1 MANIDRIVNVQ
12 IALNTTGVSKE
23 GFSTMLVLGEHLNS
37 LARVISYTSVD
48 DMIADGFTATD
59 PTYLAVNDAFSQTP
73 RPKVVKVGRRQVDT
87 INVNTLN
94 ATKGATYA
102 ITISSK
108 NNAGEIVDA
117 KYEFINSG
125 ENSDAAAILAGLQ
138 AKITADKNAIVN
150 ATVVDGL
157 LKITVKNSG
166 TAFKSKLTDNLTYE
180 IANITE
186 TIAKSMELI
195 IAEDNDFYGICMTS
209 RSEEDILALAD
220 WTESHIKLFGTSI
233 AQAGAKDA
241 SVTNDIG
248 SKLKEANYYRTF
260 WFYHEKADTEFPEC
274 ANMTRCFA
282 INPGGETWANKK
294 LAGVST
300 DPLTET
306 EYKAITFKNGNTF
319 ETVRNVAITQ
329 NGKVTAGE
337 WIDVIRF
344 RDWLQ
349 EEISTNIF
357 NLMINRD
364 KIPYTDAGIA
374 IIENQ
379 IRTALDLGQERGG
392 IAPTEYDELS
402 NENQGYTI
410 SVPLA
415 ANIPA
420 NTKANR
426 ILEDISFTA
435 RLAGAIHAVEIKGNL
450 TYENLINV
458 SNVNI
463 AEY

>member
-23 GFSTMLVLGEHLNS
+23 GFSTMLVLGAHLNS
-37 LARVISYTSVD
+37 LARVVSYTSVD
-48 DMIADGFTATD
+48 DMIADGFLSTD

-73 RPKVVKVGRRQVDT
+73 RPKEVKVGRRQVDT
-87 INVNTLN
+87 ININTVK
-94 ATKGATYA
+94 ATKDATYA

-108 NNAGEIVDA
+108 DNTGNVTDT

-125 ENSDAAAILAGLQ
+125 ETSDAAAVLAGLKD
-138 AKITADKNAIVN
+138 KITADTKAIVN
-150 ATVVDGL
+150 ATVADSL
-157 LKITVKNSG
+157 LKITIKNSG
-166 TAFKSKLTDNLTYE
+166 TAFKIKLTDNLTYE
-180 IANITE
+180 IADTTE
-186 TIAKSMELI
+186 TIAKSMEMI
-195 IAEDNDFYGICMTS
+195 TAEDNNFYGICMVS
-209 RSEEDILALAD
+209 RKEQDILDMAT

-241 SVTNDIG
+241 SVNNDIG
-248 SKLKEANYYRTF
+248 SQLKANNYYRTF
-260 WFYHEKADTEFPEC
+260 WFYHEKADTDFPEC
-274 ANMTRCFA
+274 ACMARCFA
-282 INPGGETWANKK
+282 VNPGGETWANKK
-294 LAGVST
+294 LAGVLT
-300 DPLTET
+300 DPLTKT
-306 EYKAITFKNGNTF
+306 EYDAITSKNGNTF
-319 ETVRNVAITQ
+319 EDVRSTSITQ
-329 NGKVTAGE
+329 NGKVAAGE

-349 EEISTNIF
+349 EEISVNIF
-357 NLMINRD
+357 NVMINRD

-379 IRTALDLGQERGG
+379 IRAALNLGQDRGG
-392 IAPTEYDELS
+392 IAPTEYDELG
-402 NENQGYTI
+402 NENLGYTV

-415 ANIPA
+415 VNIPA
-420 NTKANR
+420 NSKASR

-435 RLAGAIHAVEIKGNL
+435 RLTGAIHAVEIKGNL
-450 TYENLINV
+450 TYENLLNV